1 MYGASLMRNE
11 PSKQLCIL
19 CKRKPL
25 GIYVKGFTSCKNKKT
40 TLIGKGY
47 GAPFCFCRY
56 FVLHCIFKF
65 DKAIVPISHQTVRM
79 QVPSLA

>member
-25 GIYVKGFTSCKNKKT
+25 GIYVKGFTCCQNKRPHSLERDMGLPLAFVDT
-40 TLIGKGY
+40 GTLFY
-47 GAPFCFCRY
+47 
-56 FVLHCIFKF
+56 
-65 DKAIVPISHQTVRM
+65 IVYS
-79 QVPSLA
+79 SLIKQ

>member
-1 MYGASLMRNE
+1 MYGASLMRNGL
-11 PSKQLCIL
+11 SKQLCIL

-25 GIYVKGFTSCKNKKT
+25 GIYVKGFIVKIKT

-65 DKAIVPISHQTVRM
+65 DKAIIPISHLTVKM

>member
-25 GIYVKGFTSCKNKKT
+25 GIYVNGFTSCKNKKPHSLEKDLGLPFAFVD
-40 TLIGKGY
+40 TLFY
-47 GAPFCFCRY
+47 
-56 FVLHCIFKF
+56 
-65 DKAIVPISHQTVRM
+65 IVYS
-79 QVPSLA
+79 SLIKQ

>member
-25 GIYVKGFTSCKNKKT
+25 GIYVKGLTSCKNKKPHSLERDMGLPLAFVD
-40 TLIGKGY
+40 TLFY
-47 GAPFCFCRY
+47 
-56 FVLHCIFKF
+56 
-65 DKAIVPISHQTVRM
+65 IVYS
-79 QVPSLA
+79 SLIKQ

>member
-11 PSKQLCIL
+11 PSQQLCIL

-25 GIYVKGFTSCKNKKT
+25 GIYVKGFTSCKNKKPHS
-40 TLIGKGY
+40 LERDMGP
-47 GAPFCFCRY
+47 PFCFCRY

-65 DKAIVPISHQTVRM
+65 DKAIIPISHLTVKM